1 MRLLN
6 VKMQEVRICGRPD
19 IQDTAE
25 MLRIDSYQGDSYQ
38 GNLDEAVED
47 LVMITGSEGHEMTN
61 NAAQVV
67 HEDNVSDDESIVAK
81 NQEYIFPSPEEVE
94 KSAEPSVGM
103 VFESLT
109 EAQRYL
115 NVHGLLNG
123 YAIRKGTNYLKKT
136 YQLECN
142 RSGKPKV
149 MENAQRI
156 RRRNYILKTGCKMKV
171 IVKLING
178 KWVFTKVDSEHNHN
192 VVSSPSLTKFLL
204 NHKRMTEDEKA
215 FSKILQDARIK
226 PMKIMSIFREL
237 KGSFKNVFFNAKNL
251 DNLKQKER
259 IKTRNSDIETTVNY
273 LKKVQ
278 NESPGFYYTMR
289 MDEENIVRSIFWT
302 DARGRMDYDL
312 YGDFISFD
320 TTFSTNR
327 YNMPFAPIVGIN
339 GHGKNVIF
347 GCALIENQ
355 TAETFEWVFRT
366 FVETMS
372 GKKPKIIMTDQDAA
386 MKKAIANYM
395 PDVIH
400 RLCIWHIMK
409 NLHEKCGCFMSQ
421 KHREGME
428 KRLNELV
435 YDSLHVA
442 EFESG
447 WQTMLQDYDAEKN
460 EHLQLM
466 YRLRKLWVPVYFKD
480 TMCPFIHSTSRS
492 ESTNSYFKDYV
503 IPKDT
508 IENFMRQF
516 EIIQEAKA
524 LPRRMKTGLQV

>member
-25 MLRIDSYQGDSYQ
+25 MLRIDSYQ

-81 NQEYIFPSPEEVE
+81 NQEYIFPSTEEVE
-94 KSAEPSVGM
+94 KSAEPYVGM

-192 VVSSPSLTKFLL
+192 VVSSPSLTKFFL

-273 LKKVQ
+273 LKKV
-278 NESPGFYYTMR
+278 
-289 MDEENIVRSIFWT
+289 
-302 DARGRMDYDL
+302 
-312 YGDFISFD
+312 
-320 TTFSTNR
+320 
-327 YNMPFAPIVGIN
+327 
-339 GHGKNVIF
+339 
-347 GCALIENQ
+347 
-355 TAETFEWVFRT
+355 
-366 FVETMS
+366 
-372 GKKPKIIMTDQDAA
+372 
-386 MKKAIANYM
+386 
-395 PDVIH
+395 
-400 RLCIWHIMK
+400 
-409 NLHEKCGCFMSQ
+409 
-421 KHREGME
+421 
-428 KRLNELV
+428 
-435 YDSLHVA
+435 
-442 EFESG
+442 
-447 WQTMLQDYDAEKN
+447 
-460 EHLQLM
+460 
-466 YRLRKLWVPVYFKD
+466 
-480 TMCPFIHSTSRS
+480 
-492 ESTNSYFKDYV
+492 
-503 IPKDT
+503 
-508 IENFMRQF
+508 
-516 EIIQEAKA
+516 
-524 LPRRMKTGLQV
+524 

>member
-81 NQEYIFPSPEEVE
+81 NQEYIFPSPEEVK

-178 KWVFTKVDSEHNHN
+178 KWVYTKVDSEHNHN
-192 VVSSPSLTKFLL
+192 VVFSPSLTKFFL

-259 IKTRNSDIETTVNY
+259 IKTRNSDIETTVKY

-278 NESPGFYYTMR
+278 NESPGFYYTRR

-302 DARGRMDYDL
+302 DARGRMNYDL

-347 GCALIENQ
+347 GCALIEDQ
-355 TAETFEWVFRT
+355 TAETFEWVFKT
-366 FVETMS
+366 FVETMN
-372 GKKPKIIMTDQDAA
+372 GKKPKIIMT
-386 MKKAIANYM
+386 
-395 PDVIH
+395 
-400 RLCIWHIMK
+400 
-409 NLHEKCGCFMSQ
+409 
-421 KHREGME
+421 
-428 KRLNELV
+428 
-435 YDSLHVA
+435 
-442 EFESG
+442 
-447 WQTMLQDYDAEKN
+447 
-460 EHLQLM
+460 
-466 YRLRKLWVPVYFKD
+466 
-480 TMCPFIHSTSRS
+480 
-492 ESTNSYFKDYV
+492 
-503 IPKDT
+503 
-508 IENFMRQF
+508 
-516 EIIQEAKA
+516 AKMQ
-524 LPRRMKTGLQV
+524 R